1 MDVVKMNKL
10 RIAPTTQQGGTQTMQ
25 QAIYL
30 THDNPCGANQLIF
43 RKMGLTGIRFID
55 LKNYLDEILGAE
67 EMRLL
72 FEQVRKDGTEYI
84 NNPTDETSYY
94 KYRYSLMVW
103 AKTAMDYFPISE
115 DYYPGYRL
123 KFSMYD
129 GDGDAMFD
137 SFFPDLLIMTKISVP
152 PYYFPTLVPL
162 TWNPFLQWNITL
174 YKMLSYKKFLPY
186 INRSDPFR
194 GTEVVSSDFILCQN
208 MFPETIMAEA
218 SLLVDTAN
226 ARAFGIPK
234 YGFSARSNQHLNG
247 GIGYYCAHII
257 QVRTTPN
264 QSQNDETTLIESI
277 FVRLSLEEDT
287 I

>member
-1 MDVVKMNKL
+1 MDTVKINSL
-10 RIAPTTQQGGTQTMQ
+10 RMCPTTQQGGTQTMQ

-30 THDNPCGANQLIF
+30 VRDNPCGANKLIF
-43 RKMGLTGIRFID
+43 QEMGLTGIRFID
-55 LKNYLDEILGAE
+55 LKNYLDEILAAP
-67 EMRLL
+67 EMIDL
-72 FEQVRKDGTEYI
+72 FEQVKIDGTEYI
-84 NNPTDETSYY
+84 NNPMDETRYY
-94 KYRYSLMVW
+94 KYRYSLMIW
-103 AKTAMDYFPISE
+103 AKTAMQYYPIPV

-123 KFSMYD
+123 KFSLYD

-137 SFFPDLLIMTKISVP
+137 SFFPNLLIMRKISFEP
-152 PYYFPTLVPL
+152 FYTPTYVPL
-162 TWNPFLQWNITL
+162 TFNPYNQWNITL

-186 INRSDPFR
+186 INTNDPFR
-194 GTEVVSSDFILCQN
+194 GVEVASSDFLLTQT
-208 MFPETIMAEA
+208 MFPESIMAEA

-257 QVRTTPN
+257 QVRTATPN
-264 QSQNDETTLIESI
+264 ADGETPLIESI

-287 I
+287 L

>member
-1 MDVVKMNKL
+1 MDLVKMTPL

-30 THDNPCGANQLIF
+30 THDNPCGANKLIF

-55 LKNYLDEILGAE
+55 LKIYLDEILE
-67 EMRLL
+67 SPEMVAL
-72 FEQVRKDGTEYI
+72 FEQVRIDGTDYI
-84 NNPTDETSYY
+84 NNPLEEARYY
-94 KYRYSLMVW
+94 KYRYSLSVW
-103 AKTAMDYFPISE
+103 AKAAMQNYPIPE

-123 KFSMYD
+123 KFSLYD

-137 SFFPDLLIMTKISVP
+137 SFFPNLMIMRNIAFY
-152 PYYFPTLVPL
+152 PYYVPTYVPL
-162 TWNPFLQWNITL
+162 TWNPYNQWNITL

-186 INRSDPFR
+186 INKGDTFR
-194 GTEVVSSDFILCQN
+194 GVEVASSDFLLCQT
-208 MFPETIMAEA
+208 MFPESIMAEA

-226 ARAFGIPK
+226 ARAFGIPTF
-234 YGFSARSNQHLNG
+234 GFSARSNQHLNG
-247 GIGYYCAHII
+247 GIGYYCAHVI

-264 QSQNDETTLIESI
+264 ANGETSLIESI

-287 I
+287 L

>member
-1 MDVVKMNKL
+1 MDLVKMTKL

-25 QAIYL
+25 QAIYI

-43 RKMGLTGIRFID
+43 KKMGLINIRFID
-55 LKNYLDEILGAE
+55 LKLYLDEILNAP
-67 EMRLL
+67 EMKDL
-72 FEQVRKDGTEYI
+72 FEQVRIDGTEYI
-84 NNPTDETSYY
+84 NNPLDETAYY
-94 KYRYSLMVW
+94 RYRYSLMTW
-103 AKTAMDYFPISE
+103 ARTAVQYFPVPA

-137 SFFPDLLIMTKISVP
+137 SFFPDLLIITQIAVP
-152 PYYFPTLVPL
+152 PYYYPTLVPL
-162 TWNPFLQWNITL
+162 NWNPFSQWNITL

-186 INRSDPFR
+186 VNTTSSFR
-194 GTEVVSSDFILCQN
+194 GSQIVSSDYILCQT
-208 MFPETIMAEA
+208 MFPESIMAEA

-226 ARAFGIPK
+226 ARAFGIPT
-234 YGFSARSNQHLNG
+234 YGFSARTNQHLKG

-264 QSQNDETTLIESI
+264 AEKDNTTTLIESI
-277 FVRLSLEEDT
+277 FVRLSVEEMT

>member
-1 MDVVKMNKL
+1 MDLVQLKKL

-30 THDNPCGANQLIF
+30 VHDNPCGANQLIF

-55 LKNYLDEILGAE
+55 LKNYLDDILEAE

-72 FEQVRKDGTEYI
+72 FEQVKKDGTEYI
-84 NNPTDETSYY
+84 NNPLDETAYY
-94 KYRYSLMVW
+94 RYRYSLMIW
-103 AKTAMDYFPISE
+103 AKTSMDHFPIPA
-115 DYYPGYRL
+115 DYYTGYRL

-137 SFFPDLLIMTKISVP
+137 SFFPDLLIITKISVP
-152 PYYFPTLVPL
+152 PYYYPTLVPL
-162 TWNPFLQWNITL
+162 NWNPFSQWNITL
-174 YKMLSYKKFLPY
+174 YKMLSYKNFLPY
-186 INRSDPFR
+186 VNDTDSFR
-194 GTEVVSSDFILCQN
+194 GSQIVSSDYILCQTI
-208 MFPETIMAEA
+208 FPETIMAEA

-226 ARAFGIPK
+226 ARAFGIPT

-247 GIGYYCAHII
+247 GIGYYCAHVI
-257 QVRTTPN
+257 QVRTIPD
-264 QSQNDETTLIESI
+264 QNDETTLIESI
-277 FVRLSLEEDT
+277 FVRLSLEEYT

>member
-1 MDVVKMNKL
+1 MDLVKPYHL

-55 LKNYLDEILGAE
+55 LKNYLDEILGTEA
-67 EMRLL
+67 MRLL
-72 FEQVRKDGTEYI
+72 FEQVKTDGTEYI
-84 NNPTDETSYY
+84 NNPLDETSYY
-94 KYRYSLMVW
+94 RYRYSLMVW
-103 AKTAMDYFPISE
+103 AKTAMDHFPIPV

-137 SFFPDLLIMTKISVP
+137 SFFPNLLIITQIAVP
-152 PYYFPTLVPL
+152 PFYFPTLVPL
-162 TWNPFLQWNITL
+162 IRNEFLQWNITL
-174 YKMLSYKKFLPY
+174 YKMLSYKQFLPY
-186 INRSDPFR
+186 INNSNSLR
-194 GTEVVSSDFILCQN
+194 GVEVVSSDYILCQT
-208 MFPETIMAEA
+208 MFPESIMAEA

-226 ARAFGIPK
+226 ARAFGIPT
-234 YGFSARSNQHLNG
+234 YGFSARSNQHRNG
-247 GIGYYCAHII
+247 GIGYYCAHVI
-257 QVRTTPN
+257 QVRTTP
-264 QSQNDETTLIESI
+264 DEEGNTTLIESV
-277 FVRLSLEEDT
+277 FVRLSLEEYN

>member
-1 MDVVKMNKL
+1 MDLVKPTKL

-30 THDNPCGANQLIF
+30 VHDNPCGANQLIF

-55 LKNYLDEILGAE
+55 LKNYLDEILGADQ
-67 EMRLL
+67 MQAL
-72 FEQVRKDGTEYI
+72 FEQVKIDGTEYI
-84 NNPTDETSYY
+84 SNPLDETSYY
-94 KYRYSLMVW
+94 RYRYSLMVW
-103 AKTAMDYFPISE
+103 AKTAIEHFPIPVDYF
-115 DYYPGYRL
+115 PGYRL

-129 GDGDAMFD
+129 GDGDAMYD
-137 SFFPDLLIMTKISVP
+137 SFFPDLLIITKISVP
-152 PYYFPTLVPL
+152 PYYYPTLIPL
-162 TWNPFLQWNITL
+162 NWNPFLIWNITL
-174 YKMLSYKKFLPY
+174 YKMLSYKNFLPY
-186 INRSDPFR
+186 VNNTDSFR
-194 GTEVVSSDFILCQN
+194 GAQIVSSDYILCQT

-226 ARAFGIPK
+226 ARAFGIPT

-247 GIGYYCAHII
+247 GIGYYCAHVI
-257 QVRTTPN
+257 QVRTTP
-264 QSQNDETTLIESI
+264 DEDGNTTLIESI